1 MAQQGAALNRTT
13 RHPGTSLYRSIVVF
27 LLAAALLLLTAALL
41 RPGTALAQLNPGSI
55 ATSSVTLAIRSVG
68 DPLPRIQCTQGYTA
82 SIYAEGLSSPDG
94 LAFSPAGVLHVA
106 EETAGRVSQ
115 IGPAGSMTPVITGLA
130 SPEGIAFD
138 DAANLYVV
146 EDIQAGRLV
155 KRAPNGVTTTLA
167 TDLEAPEGVVWAS
180 EDRLYVTES
189 NIQFVTN
196 PLNLRTR
203 IAVVSSSGAVTR
215 VITHTPAVSGFN
227 VTFWS
232 YAGLSI
238 GPDGLLYVTNELSGK
253 ALTRTV
259 GPLTFTLYTTDS
271 IFSVNPAAGAQAL
284 FARNLVAPEGL
295 RYSTRGEFPLYVAEE
310 DIGAGAGRLSRV
322 ESGGSHTPL
331 CTGFFS
337 IEDVV
342 VDQQGNLY
350 VSEDT
355 SGLVIRIQSKYQVWL
370 PLILRQ

>member
-82 SIYAEGLSSPDG
+82 SVYAEGLSSPDG
-94 LAFSPAGVLHVA
+94 LALSPAGVLHVA

-146 EDIQAGRLV
+146 EDMQAGRLV

-271 IFSVNPAAGAQAL
+271 IFSVNPAAGARTL

-331 CTGFFS
+331 CTGFFR
-337 IEDVV
+337 IEDVA
-342 VDQQGNLY
+342 VDRQGNLY

-355 SGLVIRIQSKYQVWL
+355 SGLVIRIKSKDQVWL

>member
-1 MAQQGAALNRTT
+1 MAREGAALNRTT

-82 SIYAEGLSSPDG
+82 SVYAEGLSSPDG
-94 LAFSPAGVLHVA
+94 LALSPAGVLHVA

-115 IGPAGSMTPVITGLA
+115 IGPAGSITPVITGLA

-271 IFSVNPAAGAQAL
+271 IFSVNPAAGARTL
-284 FARNLVAPEGL
+284 FARDLVAPEGL
-295 RYSTRGEFPLYVAEE
+295 RYSAGGEFPLYVAEE
-310 DIGAGAGRLSRV
+310 DIGGGAGRLSRV
-322 ESGGSHTPL
+322 ESDGSHTPL

-337 IEDVV
+337 IEDVAI
-342 VDQQGNLY
+342 DQQGNLY

-355 SGLVIRIQSKYQVWL
+355 SGLVIRIKSKDQVWL